1 MAKKLGHQYKVFV
14 GDGTTAEEFT
24 QIAGQTGLTRDGST
38 ALIDQSSKT
47 TGQIAIQAPGRKTLT
62 LTVTGKLEVP
72 DASGLEVVYA
82 QQQVYPQ
89 VAANYQI
96 RVDPFADD
104 LDDLVFQASM
114 YVSNFSTDD
123 PDQDNST
130 YSFQLTCA
138 ESPTVDLIEPET
150 TTA

>member
-1 MAKKLGHQYKVFV
+1 MAKKLGHEYKLYV
-14 GDGTTAEEFT
+14 GDSATPTEAFA

-62 LTVTGKLEVP
+62 FTCTGKVEVP
-72 DASGLEVVYA
+72 DENGLEEVYA
-82 QQQVYPQ
+82 LQKVYPQ
-89 VAANYQI
+89 AAANWQI
-96 RVDPFADD
+96 RVSPFDAT
-104 LDDLVFQASM
+104 DDLVFAGSM
-114 YVSNFSTDD
+114 YISNFSIDD

-138 ESPTVDLIEPET
+138 AAPTTDLLTPAET
-150 TTA
+150 TA